1 MIMRSGKKKILK
13 WSVGIIGMILL
24 VGAGV
29 SVFIVANRKLPTE
42 DLRKAREAL
51 AEAKEAEA
59 NVYSENLYKEASQMY
74 DSAMV
79 NWSRENERFILFRDY
94 ARVVNF
100 AGICRKK
107 ADDAKEESVRKS
119 VDLSKNV
126 AAAFVSLDRKIELYN
141 TLFKG
146 LPLSKS
152 VIDEHNKSKILL
164 SESKIASE
172 KGNLKDAEILF
183 KKAEIYVNH
192 ANSVAGS
199 MLRDYFDEYPKW
211 RKMSSDAISASRG
224 GNKVILVDKMSHK
237 LYVYQSGK
245 VIRSY
250 ETEFGPNWMSH
261 KLRNGDGATPEG
273 NYQITRKKDGG
284 STIYHKA
291 LLLNYPND
299 EDRRNFSEY
308 KKKGLISRRA
318 SIGGLI
324 EIHGNGGKGF
334 NWTSGCIGL
343 NDSDVG
349 DLYRLVGVGTRVTI
363 VGSTEPLSE
372 MTKGFDF

>member
-1 MIMRSGKKKILK
+1 MRSGKKKILK
-13 WSVGIIGMILL
+13 RLAAIVGAVLL
-24 VGAGV
+24 VGVGISIIV
-29 SVFIVANRKLPTE
+29 VANRKLPTD

-51 AEAKEAEA
+51 AEAKEADA
-59 NVYSENLYKEASQMY
+59 NVYAEELFREAGQMY

-79 NWSRENERFILFRDY
+79 NWARENERFILFRDY

-100 AGICRKK
+100 AAICKRK
-107 ADDAKEESVRKS
+107 ADEAKEESIRKS

-126 AAAFVSLDRKIELYN
+126 EAAYVSLDRKIELYN
-141 TLFKG
+141 ALFKG

-152 VIDEHNKSKILL
+152 VIDEHNKAKMFL

-172 KGNLKDAEILF
+172 KGKLKDAEVLF
-183 KKAEIYVNH
+183 KKAEIYLNH
-192 ANSVAGS
+192 ANSVAGN

-211 RKMSSDAISASRG
+211 KRMSADAIAASLG
-224 GNKVILVDKMSHK
+224 GNRVILVDKISHK
-237 LYVYQSGK
+237 LFVYQSGK
-245 VIRSY
+245 VVRSY
-250 ETEFGPNWMSH
+250 DAEFGPNWMSH

-273 NYQITRKKDGG
+273 NYQITSKKDGG
-284 STIYHKA
+284 RTIYHKA

-299 EDRRNFSEY
+299 EDRRKFAEN
-308 KKKGLISRRA
+308 KRKGLISRGA
-318 SIGGLI
+318 GIGGLI
-324 EIHGNGGKGF
+324 EIHGNGGRGF

-343 NDSDVG
+343 KDNDIA

-372 MTKGFDF
+372 VTKGYNF